1 MGGFVRVIACLSD
14 LPATLDTTELGIANG
29 CDFVEGYHSLERPCM
44 EHLPFLLD
52 RSNGPECE
60 PCGHALMASCPPKP
74 FNELPVDLP
83 FGSSNIHDTTG
94 SGQRTWEITKADLAT
109 LMDLSTRIDLD
120 GEITPVMAWG
130 MVMSHPR
137 FVDLD
142 LGDLQALTDE
152 LGRKVRCY
160 G

>member
-1 MGGFVRVIACLSD
+1 
-14 LPATLDTTELGIANG
+14 
-29 CDFVEGYHSLERPCM
+29 M

-52 RSNGPECE
+52 RSRDTECE

-74 FNELPVDLP
+74 FNELPPDLP
-83 FGSSNIHDTTG
+83 FGSSNVRDDT
-94 SGQRTWEITKADLAT
+94 SSDQRTWELTKADLST
-109 LMDLSTRIDLD
+109 LMDLSARIDLD

-137 FVDLD
+137 FMDLELCD
-142 LGDLQALTDE
+142 LRALTRE